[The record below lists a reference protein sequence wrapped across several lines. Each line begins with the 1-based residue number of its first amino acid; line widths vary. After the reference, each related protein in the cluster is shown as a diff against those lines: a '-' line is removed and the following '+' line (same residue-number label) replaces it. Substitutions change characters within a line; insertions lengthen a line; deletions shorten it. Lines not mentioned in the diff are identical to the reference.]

1 MKAEKEP
8 KAEPRAN
15 GRREDRAE
23 KPRFMF
29 NIADG
34 GFTGEDLGGGGGDN
48 NAAMGGG
55 FRGGVPTFL
64 TPPPKPR
71 RAAHAVAERGTRRRL
86 LGETQ

>member
-1 MKAEKEP
+1 MGRDDLGGGPKARKSPPPPPAEEVKAEKEP

-34 GFTGEDLGGGGGDN
+34 GFTGEDLGGGRQQCSH
-48 NAAMGGG
+48 
-55 FRGGVPTFL
+55 RGWF
-64 TPPPKPR
+64 
-71 RAAHAVAERGTRRRL
+71 
-86 LGETQ
+86 